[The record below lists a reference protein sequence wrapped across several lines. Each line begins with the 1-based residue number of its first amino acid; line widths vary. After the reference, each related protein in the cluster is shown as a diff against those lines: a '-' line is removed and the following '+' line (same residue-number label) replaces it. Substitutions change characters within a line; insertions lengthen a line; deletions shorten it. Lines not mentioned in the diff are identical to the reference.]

1 MNEARSECVVSSS
14 AESSPARRATRRT
27 MRHASG
33 WPIRSPVEVMNSGP
47 IRPAAEVVI
56 ERSHNRRRQHGPIL
70 FAALADD
77 AQDPVPPVVAQVLEG
92 QPDR

>member
-1 MNEARSECVVSSS
+1 VRRQLVGGIESGTSSDT
-14 AESSPARRATRRT
+14 AH
-27 MRHASG
+27 HAPRLRLAHPLTG
-33 WPIRSPVEVMNSGP
+33 RGDEQRP

-92 QPDR
+92 QPDQ